1 MKLEFVN
8 AKKIDFVWLD
18 KEVPRIAWD
27 VGELEVLRADL
38 GKNHNDLSK
47 LEPRNAANLLKLF
60 FVHIMDNDR
69 DSEFAGLW
77 GILKQK
83 EKDTLDAALSGWG
96 EYEIGLVLFNM
107 VAVATGQAVQNPGES
122 EDDET
127 RLRGLLKKARAAID
141 GGDEELAHD
150 LLVEVDAALFKED
163 QPPENAGLAVEGLN
177 PEIYTQYEE
186 VAAALQVLQ
195 EKG

>member
-1 MKLEFVN
+1 MKSKRDKSKTTWIFFVFEAEFLDKVRRKDNIWVKGGLELKLEFVN

-107 VAVATGQAVQNPGES
+107 VAVLHPINTVQ
-122 EDDET
+122 
-127 RLRGLLKKARAAID
+127 
-141 GGDEELAHD
+141 
-150 LLVEVDAALFKED
+150 
-163 QPPENAGLAVEGLN
+163 
-177 PEIYTQYEE
+177 
-186 VAAALQVLQ
+186 
-195 EKG
+195 